1 MFYIYRTR
9 RESRGAVEVWVDVDG
24 RGESG
29 SQGGAALAGE
39 LEGGAGDRDP
49 QQHFGA
55 SNWMEESFNFFCCNI
70 TLKLHLGVLN
80 PKLGHMKETVV
91 GVKRFLE
98 KDFCLQELVS
108 AFLSEN
114 RTADKTFE

>member
-1 MFYIYRTR
+1 MKNTFYIYRTS

-39 LEGGAGDRDP
+39 LEGGAGEKDP

-80 PKLGHMKETVV
+80 PKLGHMKTC
-91 GVKRFLE
+91 K
-98 KDFCLQELVS
+98 K
-108 AFLSEN
+108 N
-114 RTADKTFE
+114 P